1 MKLFI
6 NLHFF
11 HCAAQNKTQTFCI
24 IHAVCSYSKL
34 ECQIVLNLPISDLL
48 LVLLLLVVKIDR
60 FSFSI
65 QSWSRL
71 LFMLKIAFL
80 NSHKFH
86 LLSELHTFLISNT
99 FISKTRLKLVK
110 IQASAK
116 SHPEAEMLLFES
128 YSGFSSTLSSK
139 NATTYS
145 EK

>member
-1 MKLFI
+1 
-6 NLHFF
+6 
-11 HCAAQNKTQTFCI
+11 
-24 IHAVCSYSKL
+24 
-34 ECQIVLNLPISDLL
+34 
-48 LVLLLLVVKIDR
+48 
-60 FSFSI
+60 
-65 QSWSRL
+65 
-71 LFMLKIAFL
+71 MLKIAFL

-86 LLSELHTFLISNT
+86 LLSEPHTFFISNT